1 MNVYSFLEDSAEK
14 HPDNI
19 AVVYRGQ
26 RIDFATLLGLV
37 NRLSSV
43 LGKYGVKRGDRV
55 ILLLGNSIDYIVSY
69 FAILKVGGVV
79 VAVNTDTTDR
89 DVRYV
94 FDSCQPKGVIAN
106 KLCCQYLPD
115 GEGAVFKIILDET
128 SVIVEEGTDFSMVEV
143 NEAEDIA
150 QIIYTSGTV
159 GKPKGVM
166 LTHLNLRSNA
176 ESIVEYLHLTSD
188 DKIMVVLPFFY
199 SYGNSLLLTHILA
212 GGTLIIS
219 HQFVF
224 LNKMLEMMI
233 EEMATGFSGVP
244 SSYAMLLHKSNI
256 RGLKFSHL
264 RYMTCAGGALSPANI
279 VEMKKILP
287 DVDYCAMYGQTEATA
302 RLSYLE
308 PEMWLEKLGSA
319 GKAIPSVKLRV
330 VDKDGKDAAI
340 GEVGE
345 IAAQGLNIM
354 KGYWGNLTETQDVL
368 RNNWLHT
375 GDIARVDED
384 GYIFIAGRQSD
395 MIKSGAFRIHPQ
407 EIEDVLAEIP
417 DVAECAV
424 TGIPD
429 EIMGEMIKAFVV
441 LKTDASLSDK
451 DILRYCKKNLPEYK
465 IPRAVEFVSSLPK
478 TTSGKIKRYVLKMGG
493 RDEEGTGNSCPSR

>member
-1 MNVYSFLEDSAEK
+1 MNVYSFLDNSAK
-14 HPDNI
+14 NHPDNI

-26 RIDFATLLGLV
+26 RVDYTTLLGLV
-37 NRLSSV
+37 NRLSNV
-43 LGKYGVKRGDRV
+43 LSKYGLKKGDRV
-55 ILLLGNSIDYIVSY
+55 ILLLDNSIDYVMSY

-79 VAVNTDTTDR
+79 VALNTDTTDR

-94 FDSCQPKGVIAN
+94 FDSCQPKGVITN

-115 GEGAVFKIILDET
+115 DEGVVFKIILDET
-128 SVIVEEGTDFSMVEV
+128 RIIVEEEVSMVEV
-143 NEAEDIA
+143 DEKEDIA

-233 EEMATGFSGVP
+233 EEKATGFAGVP
-244 SSYAMLLHKSNI
+244 SSYAMLLHKSNV
-256 RGLKFSHL
+256 RGLKFPHL

-308 PEMWLEKLGSA
+308 PEMWLRKLGSA
-319 GKAIPSVKLRV
+319 GKAIPGVKIRV
-330 VDKDGKDAAI
+330 VDKNGKDAAI

-354 KGYWGNLTETQDVL
+354 KGYWGQPEETQDVL
-368 RNNWLHT
+368 RDNWLHT
-375 GDIARVDED
+375 GDIARIDED

-395 MIKSGAFRIHPQ
+395 MIKAGAFRIHPQ
-407 EIEDVLAEIP
+407 EIEDIITEIS

-441 LKTDASLSDK
+441 LKADTSLIDK

-493 RDEEGTGNSCPSR
+493 RDEEGIGNSCPSR